1 MQRATNIAP
10 ELDMALRICIG
21 VNVCQR
27 PSLCSCCL
35 LFLQHQGTTVEDPSL
50 KEPVEVMF

>member
-1 MQRATNIAP
+1 MQQATNIAP